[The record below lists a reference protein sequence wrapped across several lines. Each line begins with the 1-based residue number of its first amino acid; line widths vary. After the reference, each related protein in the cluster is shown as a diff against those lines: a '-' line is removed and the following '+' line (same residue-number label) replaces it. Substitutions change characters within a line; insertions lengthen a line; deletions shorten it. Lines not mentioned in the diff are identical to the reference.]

1 MNGLSSRTD
10 RSDKRSVLHADIP
23 SALIPA
29 RERFCDLIIQ
39 RIVAFESFRLDIR
52 KGRNPEAALKG
63 ITSLAHMIAGVAET
77 LGYPKA
83 GNLAAAIEYQCGDG
97 LGRHIH
103 VSELWHGVE
112 PQLLALMNEL
122 ELLLDE

>member
-1 MNGLSSRTD
+1 MNGQSSRTEE
-10 RSDKRSVLHADIP
+10 SDKRSVIHSDIP

-29 RERFCDLIIQ
+29 RERFCDLLIERII
-39 RIVAFESFRLDIR
+39 AFESFRLDFR

-63 ITSLAHMIAGVAET
+63 VTSLAHMIAGVAET

-83 GNLAAAIEYQCGDG
+83 GNLAAAIEHQCRDG
-97 LGRHIH
+97 LGRLIPAA
-103 VSELWHGVE
+103 EIWHGVE
-112 PQLLALMNEL
+112 PRLSALMNEL